1 MARPL
6 MKITRTSLWDQSVN
20 TMDMKINPKDM
31 MKYRTGK
38 HLIQD
43 CFPYLSKEEREFIKT
58 GYTLEQQKL
67 LFARPMDEEE

>member
-1 MARPL
+1 MARSL
-6 MKITRTSLWDQSVN
+6 MKITRTSALDHSVN

-31 MKYRTGK
+31 LKYRTGQ

-58 GYTLEQQKL
+58 GYTLKQQKL
-67 LFARPMDEEE
+67 LFGSPMDEEE